1 MTSIEALSFSGDAF
15 STCGSLE
22 GKTITVQLAGDGNM
36 YAIVHLEEILNRLH
50 AEADR
55 IHAEVVT
62 MDLEKLEFMNSACF
76 KKVLSWIDRV
86 QQMDPRSQYRI
97 RFLSNPKMLW
107 QRRSLHALRCFAVDL
122 ITLEA

>member
-15 STCGSLE
+15 STRGSFE
-22 GKTITVQLAGDGNM
+22 GTAITLLLVGDGNM
-36 YAIVHLEEILNRLH
+36 NAIASLEEVLNHLH
-50 AEADR
+50 AEAYR

-62 MDLEKLEFMNSACF
+62 LDLANLEFMNSACF
-76 KKVLSWIDRV
+76 KKVLAWIDRV
-86 QQMDPRSQYRI
+86 QQMDPSSQYRI
-97 RFLSNPKMLW
+97 RFLSNPKVLW